1 MTEVASTTGALP
13 DPSTIPIKALRLGT
27 RNLISSLLNPP
38 KIIPNDNGLPRDWRG
53 LAHLIGLKAEKIPVI
68 ACDSDPSARV
78 ISIWQK
84 QENSLGTIKQLQD
97 FLGEL
102 DRFDIVD
109 DIADMIVKD
118 ILYFINEPE
127 KIKSVLPISDDADK
141 HILTIDDVNRIHQG
155 LDTQTY
161 DAFVV
166 FADED
171 IDFATEL
178 IEIMEKQYGLKLC
191 VKERDLVAGLHFE
204 HKAII
209 ELISER
215 CNRLIVIISPAYLKS
230 SANKFVVNYAQ
241 ALGIEQGKRKIIPCL
256 YEPCELPQELR
267 HTFMLKYQKSGK
279 LYNFWDRLQDS
290 IKAPVLQ
297 PSPRLNNT
305 QRLVSPVLKPNYAEK
320 SPELKPSLAQ
330 SNKNGLKPKKEG
342 VTFGSMS
349 NLKVIE
355 SKSTVRSASV
365 NELSTESA
373 SVTMDTNPVE
383 TKKEKNKHNFFKK
396 WIKHKDENKKSCN
409 GIEKKKKSW
418 LKTKIM
424 F

>member
-1 MTEVASTTGALP
+1 MFHIL
-13 DPSTIPIKALRLGT
+13 
-27 RNLISSLLNPP
+27 
-38 KIIPNDNGLPRDWRG
+38 
-53 LAHLIGLKAEKIPVI
+53 
-68 ACDSDPSARV
+68 
-78 ISIWQK
+78 
-84 QENSLGTIKQLQD
+84 
-97 FLGEL
+97 
-102 DRFDIVD
+102 
-109 DIADMIVKD
+109 VKD

-241 ALGIEQGKRKIIPCL
+241 ALGIGNI
-256 YEPCELPQELR
+256 
-267 HTFMLKYQKSGK
+267 KY
-279 LYNFWDRLQDS
+279 F
-290 IKAPVLQ
+290 
-297 PSPRLNNT
+297 T
-305 QRLVSPVLKPNYAEK
+305 
-320 SPELKPSLAQ
+320 
-330 SNKNGLKPKKEG
+330 
-342 VTFGSMS
+342 
-349 NLKVIE
+349 
-355 SKSTVRSASV
+355 
-365 NELSTESA
+365 
-373 SVTMDTNPVE
+373 
-383 TKKEKNKHNFFKK
+383 
-396 WIKHKDENKKSCN
+396 
-409 GIEKKKKSW
+409 
-418 LKTKIM
+418 
-424 F
+424 